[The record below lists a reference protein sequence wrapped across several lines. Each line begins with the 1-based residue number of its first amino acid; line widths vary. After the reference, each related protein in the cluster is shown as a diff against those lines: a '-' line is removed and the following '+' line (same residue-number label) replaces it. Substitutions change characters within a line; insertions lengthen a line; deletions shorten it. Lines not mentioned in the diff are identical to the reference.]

1 MVAFSKYDLEIGYV
15 QGMNFVVAA
24 LLYHASEEIA
34 FWLFVALIDQLEL
47 RDVYKHGT
55 LPSRIV
61 GLPGLYKHTQII
73 DMLILQNMHE
83 LYQHFVFVSCI
94 V

>member
-1 MVAFSKYDLEIGYV
+1 MHFGEGAGGQRELRRVLVAFSKYDLEIGYV

-47 RDVYKHGT
+47 RDVYKHGR
-55 LPSRIV
+55 PPCAR
-61 GLPGLYKHTQII
+61 
-73 DMLILQNMHE
+73 
-83 LYQHFVFVSCI
+83 
-94 V
+94 